1 MLPPH
6 KAESRLSAVS
16 VFVEMVSES
25 WNSLVEY
32 VETWYPLIKA
42 LEEKRLEAQKLALTG
57 EIVSIRTKVA

>member
-1 MLPPH
+1 ML
-6 KAESRLSAVS
+6 
-16 VFVEMVSES
+16 VEMVSES

-32 VETWYPLIKA
+32 VEAWYPLIKA